1 MSTYPITRGPLRM
14 VHPQLEALLN
24 AAIDGVIVFD
34 QERRIR
40 LMSRKAERMFGCR
53 EIDLLGLQLSELLP
67 GFATGVTSE
76 QSSRHP
82 VTGDTPVRLEGVRR
96 DRTAFAAEL
105 TCGHIHGIDP
115 PRFIAFVRDVSDRV
129 QRELELAR
137 SEAALHTAQRLT
149 NIGNYVIN
157 YHSESPDYAS
167 PQLRRMFNWN
177 EQQPIDHILEKILAV
192 VHPADQ
198 LAAMQAFAE
207 LETQRHSIDIE
218 YRILSIT
225 TGLRYIHHLVQMS
238 WDAAGQPAQQVGTVH
253 DITERKIAD
262 YEFRNMHSR
271 VTHFGRVSTMGEMAT
286 GIAHEINQPL
296 TAIAIYAQTCR
307 RMFLNNEYEA
317 HEIADTLDQIAQQAL
332 RAGEVI
338 RRMRAFA
345 KYHEAKLETMPANRM
360 LEELVQLA
368 QTDAHFHSVRLSF
381 EAAAENPVI
390 CADAVQIQQVLL
402 NLVRNAIDAM
412 HATSESRR
420 EILLRA
426 RVSEQDEVEFMV
438 ADRGT
443 GLSPEIAAAAF
454 NAFFTTKSSG
464 TGLGLS
470 ISQSIIK
477 AHGGRLW
484 CTDNPGGGACFYFS
498 LARSE

>member
-1 MSTYPITRGPLRM
+1 M

-40 LMSRKAERMFGCR
+40 LMSRKAERMFGYR
-53 EIDLLGLQLSELLP
+53 EVELLGRQLGELLP
-67 GFATGVTSE
+67 RFLASNATLE
-76 QSSRHP
+76 HP
-82 VTGDTPVRLEGVRR
+82 AQYAATDDAPLRVDGMRR
-96 DRTAFAAEL
+96 DRSVFAAEL
-105 TCGHIHGIDP
+105 TCGQIHGIEP

-129 QRELELAR
+129 QREVALAH
-137 SEAALHTAQRLT
+137 SEAALHTAQRLA
-149 NIGNYVIN
+149 NIGNYVIS
-157 YHSESPDYAS
+157 YHDDSSNYAS
-167 PQLRRMFNWN
+167 PQLRRLFNWS
-177 EQQPIDHILEKILAV
+177 EQQAIDHLLEKILAV

-198 LAAMQAFAE
+198 LGVMQAFTE
-207 LETQRHSIDIE
+207 LDTQRHSIDVE
-218 YRILSIT
+218 YRILCAN
-225 TGLRYIHHLVQMS
+225 TGLRYIHHLAQVS
-238 WDAAGQPAQQVGTVH
+238 WDVGGQPAQQVGTVH
-253 DITERKIAD
+253 DITERKLAD
-262 YEFRNMHSR
+262 FEFRSMHSR
-271 VTHFGRVSTMGEMAT
+271 VAHFGRVSTMGEMAT

-296 TAIAIYAQTCR
+296 TAIASYAQTCR
-307 RMFLNNEYEA
+307 RMFMNNAYED

-338 RRMRAFA
+338 RRMRTFA
-345 KYHEAKLETMPANRM
+345 KYHEAKLETMPANRV

-368 QTDAHFHSVRLSF
+368 QTDAHFHSVRLLLEVAVES
-381 EAAAENPVI
+381 PVI
-390 CADAVQIQQVLL
+390 CADTVQIQQVLL

-412 HATSESRR
+412 QETPEAQR
-420 EILLRA
+420 EILLRT
-426 RVSEQDEVEFMV
+426 RVDEHDDIEFMV

-484 CTDNPGGGACFYFS
+484 CTDNPDGGARFYFS
-498 LARSE
+498 LPRNR

>member
-34 QERRIR
+34 QQRRIR
-40 LMSRKAERMFGCR
+40 LVSRKAERMFGYR
-53 EIDLLGLQLSELLP
+53 EADLLGHQLDVLLP
-67 GFATGVTSE
+67 RFATGVALPE
-76 QSSRHP
+76 QSAQQAADDSPLR
-82 VTGDTPVRLEGVRR
+82 VEGARR
-96 DRTAFAAEL
+96 DRTIFAAEL
-105 TCGHIHGIDP
+105 TCGQVHGIDP
-115 PRFIAFVRDVSDRV
+115 PRFIAFIRDVSDRV
-129 QRELELAR
+129 RREQALAH
-137 SEAALHTAQRLT
+137 SEAALHTAQRLA

-157 YHSESPDYAS
+157 YHDDSSDYAS
-167 PQLRRMFNWN
+167 PQLRRIFNWS
-177 EQQPIDHILEKILAV
+177 ERHSIDHVREKILSV

-198 LAAMQAFAE
+198 LSTMQAFAE

-218 YRILSIT
+218 YRVLSAN
-225 TGLRYIHHLVQMS
+225 TGLRYIHHIAQVS
-238 WDAAGQPAQQVGTVH
+238 WDAEGRPAQQVGTVH
-253 DITERKIAD
+253 DITERKIAE

-271 VTHFGRVSTMGEMAT
+271 VAHFGRVSTMGEMAT

-296 TAIAIYAQTCR
+296 TAIASYAQACR
-307 RMFLNNEYEA
+307 RIFLNNDYED

-345 KYHEAKLETMPANRM
+345 KYHEAKLETMSANRL
-360 LEELVQLA
+360 LEEVVQLA
-368 QTDAHFHSVRLSF
+368 QTDAHFHNVRLALEVAIES
-381 EAAAENPVI
+381 PVI
-390 CADAVQIQQVLL
+390 CADTVQIQQVLL

-412 HATSESRR
+412 QGTAESQR
-420 EILLRA
+420 EILLRT
-426 RVSEQDEVEFMV
+426 RIDDHDDVEFMV

-484 CTDNPGGGACFYFS
+484 CADNPGGGARFYFS
-498 LARSE
+498 LARSG

>member
-1 MSTYPITRGPLRM
+1 M

-24 AAIDGVIVFD
+24 AASDGVIVFD

-53 EIDLLGLQLSELLP
+53 EADLLGLQLGELLP
-67 GFATGVTSE
+67 QFAQGNALPE
-76 QSSRHP
+76 HPSRYAA
-82 VTGDTPVRLEGVRR
+82 DETPLRLEATRR
-96 DRTAFAAEL
+96 DRSVFAAEL
-105 TCGHIHGIDP
+105 TCGQIHGIDP
-115 PRFIAFVRDVSDRV
+115 PRFIAFVRDISDRV
-129 QRELELAR
+129 QREVALAH
-137 SEAALHTAQRLT
+137 SEAALHTAQRLA

-157 YHSESPDYAS
+157 YGDDSPDYAS
-167 PQLRRMFNWN
+167 LQLRRMFNWS
-177 EQQPIDHILEKILAV
+177 EQQSIDHILEKILAV

-207 LETQRHSIDIE
+207 LETQRQSIDIE
-218 YRILSIT
+218 YRILCAN
-225 TGLRYIHHLVQMS
+225 TGLRYIHHLVQVS
-238 WDAAGQPAQQVGTVH
+238 WDATGQPAQQIGTVH

-271 VTHFGRVSTMGEMAT
+271 VAHFGRVSTMGEMAT

-296 TAIAIYAQTCR
+296 TAIASYAQASR
-307 RMFLNNEYEA
+307 RMLMNGKYED
-317 HEIADTLDQIAQQAL
+317 HEVADTLEQIAQQAL

-345 KYHEAKLETMPANRM
+345 KYHEAKLQTMPANRV

-368 QTDAHFHSVRLSF
+368 QTDAHFHNVHLSL
-381 EAAAENPVI
+381 EVAAECPFI
-390 CADAVQIQQVLL
+390 CADSVQIQQVLL

-412 HATSESRR
+412 HGTVEPRR
-420 EILLRA
+420 EILLRT
-426 RVSEQDEVEFMV
+426 RVSELGEVEFMV

-484 CTDNPGGGACFYFS
+484 CTDNPGGGARFYFS
-498 LARSE
+498 LARSG